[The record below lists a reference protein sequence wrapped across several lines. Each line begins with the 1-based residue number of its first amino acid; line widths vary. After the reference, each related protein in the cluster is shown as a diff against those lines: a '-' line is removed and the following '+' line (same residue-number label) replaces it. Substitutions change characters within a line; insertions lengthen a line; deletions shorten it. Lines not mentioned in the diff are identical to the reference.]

1 MTGVTVSDVVGFAGI
16 AIAGI
21 GSIIRI
27 NQKQAL
33 LEQRLGQL
41 EKSSETVAGELKDI
55 HDALNRIELAVVGNQ
70 KEMAEQIK
78 TLFERLSLK
87 VTG

>member
-1 MTGVTVSDVVGFAGI
+1 MTGITVSDVVGFVGI
-16 AIAGI
+16 GIAGI
-21 GSIIRI
+21 GAIVRI

-41 EKSSETVAGELKDI
+41 EKSSETVAGELKEI
-55 HDALNRIELAVVGNQ
+55 HDALSRIELAVVGNQ
-70 KEMAEQIK
+70 KEFAEQIK
-78 TLFERLSLK
+78 TLFERLSRK